1 MRAALLLEAV
11 HSRAVGG
18 EIGEA
23 MVPSMDTAVWGPQ
36 RPAVGLDWPEEGL
49 LPGLTFTNFDQ
60 PIAAEPAAK
69 KRFCSRCGEPA
80 IDPPAN
86 EPPAYEQR
94 VCGVCGMG
102 VLLRC
107 SPDALPGANS
117 AFVIVDRKLEIAA
130 LSEQAESIFGGP
142 EERLIGGDL
151 LGLLTSPVGDRKFAR
166 AIGQAALRIHEP
178 LTMPARLVD
187 DRADSVGTM
196 ACRIST
202 CAPPRAALITVEPTH
217 FGRR

>member
-1 MRAALLLEAV
+1 M
-11 HSRAVGG
+11 
-18 EIGEA
+18 
-23 MVPSMDTAVWGPQ
+23 T
-36 RPAVGLDWPEEGL
+36 
-49 LPGLTFTNFDQ
+49 GLTHTDFE
-60 PIAAEPAAK
+60 PSIAAEPAAK

-86 EPPAYEQR
+86 DPPPAYEQR

-107 SPDALPGANS
+107 SADALPGARSN
-117 AFVIVDRKLEIAA
+117 FMIITRDLEVAA
-130 LSEQAESIFGGP
+130 LSEAAEALFGP
-142 EERLIGGDL
+142 EEKLIGEARL
-151 LGLLTSPVGDRKFAR
+151 PELITSTIGDRKLAR
-166 AIGQAALRIHEP
+166 AVSQAALRIHEP
-178 LTMPARLVD
+178 LTLPVRLVAD

-202 CAPPRAALITVEPTH
+202 CGPPRAALLSLEPTH